1 MNGVSTFDRRFFD
14 GESAA
19 TRIGVGSLGGKA
31 QGLVAMEETLRS
43 HFSPERTPGF
53 TVTIPRMTVIGT
65 DFFDA
70 FLAQNDLLETAHSD
84 LPDERIG
91 HAFQR
96 GDLPPRLVGDLRSLT
111 NEIRV
116 PLAVRSSSMLED
128 AMYRP
133 FAGVY
138 ATKMIPNNQPDP
150 DVRFRRLVEAVKF
163 VWASTFFREA
173 KTYLRSVGIDPT
185 TEKMA
190 VIIQE
195 VVGAPV
201 TDRFYPSFAGVA
213 RSYNFYPCGY
223 AKPDDGVVDLAL
235 GLGKT
240 IVDGGR
246 VWSYSPAYPKAPP
259 PYGTIGDMLKNTQTT
274 FWAVNMGA
282 PPPHDPIR
290 ETEYMVQLGLEAAD
304 YDNTLRFVAA
314 TYDPAADRL
323 IPGVGSE
330 GPRVVNFAPILEY
343 EEVPFNG
350 LIRSVLTACQEHVG
364 APVEIEFAVTLDR
377 KRGIPA
383 RFGFLQVRPMV
394 VSCEEVD
401 VSPERLADERA
412 VVASEIVLGNGRRED
427 IRDIVYVVPE
437 AFEPRFTPLIVPELE
452 RMNASLMEQGRPYLL
467 VGFGRWGSS
476 DPWLGIPVN
485 WSSIAGARVIVEAT
499 LPQMQPDMSQGSH
512 FFHNLTS
519 FKVAYFSVRHTG
531 HRGIDW
537 GWIGAQTEVAR
548 ARFVRHV
555 RTDAPLVIEVDG
567 RTGRG
572 VILRHG

>member
-1 MNGVSTFDRRFFD
+1 MSELSVFDRRFFG
-14 GESAA
+14 GESAV
-19 TRIGVGSLGGKA
+19 TRIGTGSLGGKA
-31 QGLVAMEETLRS
+31 QGLVAIEQTIRQQ
-43 HFSPERTPGF
+43 FPPERTKGF
-53 TVTIPRMTVIGT
+53 TITIPRMTVIGT

-70 FLAQNDLLETAHSD
+70 FLAQNGLLEIAYSD
-84 LPDERIG
+84 APDDRIG

-96 GDLPPRLVGDLRSLT
+96 GDLPPRLVGDLRAVT
-111 NEIRV
+111 GEVRT

-128 AMYRP
+128 ALYQP

-150 DVRFRRLVEAVKF
+150 DLRFRRLVEAVKF
-163 VWASTFFREA
+163 VWASTFFKEA
-173 KTYLRSVGIDPT
+173 KTYLKSVGKDPSV
-185 TEKMA
+185 EKMA

-195 VVGAPV
+195 VVGAPA
-201 TDRFYPSFAGVA
+201 TDRFYPTFAGVA

-223 AKPDDGVVDLAL
+223 AKPEDGVVDLAL

-259 PYGTIGDMLKNTQTT
+259 PYGNVGDMLKNTQTT
-274 FWAVNMGA
+274 FWAVHMGS

-290 ETEYMVQLGLEAAD
+290 ETEYMIELGLDAAD
-304 YDNTLRFVAA
+304 YDNTLRFVAS
-314 TYDPAADRL
+314 TYDPGADRL
-323 IPGVGSE
+323 VPGVGSD
-330 GPRVVNFAPILEY
+330 GPRVVNFGPILDY
-343 EEVPFNG
+343 EEVPFND
-350 LIRSVLTACQEHVG
+350 LIRAVLKACEDAVK
-364 APVEIEFAVTLDR
+364 APVEVEFAVTLDR
-377 KRGIPA
+377 KRGLPA

-394 VSCEEVD
+394 VSSEEID
-401 VSPERLADERA
+401 LPRERLAGDE
-412 VVASEIVLGNGRRED
+412 VVVGSETVLGNGRRDD
-427 IRDIVYVVPE
+427 IQDIVYVIPE
-437 AFEPRFTPLIVPELE
+437 SFEPRFTAMIAAELE
-452 RMNASLMEQGRPYLL
+452 RMNAELADQGRPYLL

-476 DPWLGIPVN
+476 DPWLGIPVT
-485 WSSIAGARVIVEAT
+485 WSTISGSRVIVEAT

-519 FKVAYFSVRHTG
+519 FKVSYFSVRHTG
-531 HRGIDW
+531 AHTIDW
-537 GWIGAQTEVAR
+537 DWIGAQTEVSR

-555 RTDAPLVIEVDG
+555 RTETPLSIQVDG